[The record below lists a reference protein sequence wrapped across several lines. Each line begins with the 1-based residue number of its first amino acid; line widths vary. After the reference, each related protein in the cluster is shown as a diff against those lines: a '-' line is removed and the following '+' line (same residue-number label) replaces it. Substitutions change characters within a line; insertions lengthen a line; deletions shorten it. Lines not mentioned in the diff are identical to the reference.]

1 MRALANDREISGSSA
16 CRSCARCRAWAISG
30 VLSGVSG
37 LFLANMVR
45 LQAIPLTYTVVSAV
59 AAAILGRLTS
69 LTAVVIGGLVH
80 RRARIRLNADPAISG
95 FRSAAPFVVA
105 GLALLWY
112 QRGGLTLSRMDQF
125 RGVSRP
131 SNSQALHGTKSV
143 SH

>member
-1 MRALANDREISGSSA
+1 MA
-16 CRSCARCRAWAISG
+16 CSWRTWCA
-30 VLSGVSG
+30 
-37 LFLANMVR
+37 

-69 LTAVVIGGLVH
+69 LTAVVIGGLVIGVLESGSTPIPQSRDSALP
-80 RRARIRLNADPAISG
+80 RRS
-95 FRSAAPFVVA
+95 SSA

-125 RGVSRP
+125 RACRGP